1 MVIVIEKYHNQA
13 QLNSHTFLWSL
24 TQYWKTVLAWFQ
36 FWEQCLNTGDAQDQ
50 PCHREIRLSGILHRA
65 WQAFL
70 PTQLKI
76 HAGYASRTLPSASRA
91 HIWNFWDGE
100 SKYSFLVVVS
110 IPIALI
116 ESTMTSHRC
125 TSPVSLF
132 SAKRKAVSLVGL
144 LHNAVTVTTCEHA
157 SSPCTVTD
165 ATSGLD
171 DLLCQLII
179 RYQY

>member
-1 MVIVIEKYHNQA
+1 MVISTHFFVVSHSMGKPFLLGFNFENSASILVIHYINHVIERSGFHAYYTVHDKPSSAHDKKYM
-13 QLNSHTFLWSL
+13 LVML
-24 TQYWKTVLAWFQ
+24 
-36 FWEQCLNTGDAQDQ
+36 C
-50 PCHREIRLSGILHRA
+50 
-65 WQAFL
+65 
-70 PTQLKI
+70 
-76 HAGYASRTLPSASRA
+76 SRTLPSASRA

-144 LHNAVTVTTCEHA
+144 LHNAATVTTCEHA

-179 RYQY
+179 RYQ